1 MLYTNH
7 MILPTLELEKKY
19 WSEGLKFIAG
29 VDEAGRGPLAGAVV
43 AGAVIILP
51 ELVESVQKASEWKL
65 VRDSKSL
72 SAKQREKAYS
82 FITENFHWGVGW
94 SDEKTV
100 DRINILQAAYL
111 AMKKALSDVKRK
123 TGVETEII
131 LVDGRG
137 LIPNISTRQK
147 NIIGGDKFVFSVSA
161 ASIIAKVTRDRMML
175 ELHEKFPHYGFGKH
189 KGYGT
194 KFHFEMIE
202 KYGPCEAHRK
212 SFRMRPKNT

>member
-1 MLYTNH
+1 
-7 MILPTLELEKKY
+7 MILPTLDREKKY
-19 WSEGLKFIAG
+19 WSEGLKFVAG

-43 AGAVIILP
+43 AGAVVVRSDALGN
-51 ELVESVQKASEWKL
+51 LQKAPEWKL

-72 SAKQREKAYS
+72 SAKQREKAYD

-123 TGVETEII
+123 IGGDAEII

-147 NIIGGDKFVFSVSA
+147 NIIGGDKFVFSISA
-161 ASIIAKVTRDRMML
+161 ASIIAKVTRDRMVL
-175 ELHEKFPHYGFGKH
+175 ELHEKFPQYGFAKH

-202 KYGPCEAHRK
+202 KHGPCEAHRK